1 MSTFKDLKWTI
12 IGAGNGGQSVAGH
25 LGLMGFNVNIYDI
38 CVESIDGI
46 KKQGGVFLEG
56 AVKGFGSVYATNDLK
71 KAVSEADIIMVITPA
86 LAHGQVAKD
95 CASYLKD
102 NQMIVLHPG
111 ATFGALAFY
120 KALQDENCKA
130 DVTIVETSTLIYA
143 CRLSKPGTACI
154 LGIKDRLQIAALPA
168 VKTGQAVK
176 VLKTAYSQIEGLDN
190 VMMTSLDNTNP
201 IIHPPATLFSTSL
214 VESNK
219 DWLFYWD
226 GITTSIGNFIEAMD
240 HERLNIAEKLGY
252 KMDAIKDQYRTE
264 YHAAGENLSEI
275 FKNTDAYSGVYGQ
288 KTLETRYILE
298 DIPMGLVPFVSLG
311 KKLGVKVE
319 RMETI
324 IKLSEFMLQKDLTSY
339 GRSFKNMGL
348 NGMSIDEI
356 MDLIINGENDRKS

>member
-1 MSTFKDLKWTI
+1 MSENKDLKWTI

-25 LGLMGFNVNIYDI
+25 LGLMGFDVSIYDI
-38 CVESIDGI
+38 CLEPINVI

-56 AVKGFGSVYATNDLK
+56 AVKGFGCVYATNDLEE
-71 KAVSEADIIMVITPA
+71 ALSGADIIMVITPA
-86 LAHGQVAKD
+86 LDHAQVAKD
-95 CASYLKD
+95 CAPYLKD

-120 KALQDENCKA
+120 KALKDENCKA
-130 DVTIVETSTLIYA
+130 DTTIVETSTLIYA
-143 CRLSKPGTACI
+143 CRLSKPGMACI

-168 VKTGQAVK
+168 VKTEEVVK
-176 VLKTAYSQIEGLDN
+176 ILKSAYPQIEGLDN

-201 IIHPPATLFSTSL
+201 MIHPPATLFSTSL

-226 GITTSIGNFIEAMD
+226 GITTAVGNFIEGMD

-252 KMDAIKDQYRTE
+252 KMDAIKDQYRVE
-264 YHAAGENLSEI
+264 YHAEGENISEI

-311 KKLGVKVE
+311 KKLGVQVE
-319 RMETI
+319 RMELI
-324 IKLSEFMLQKDLTSY
+324 IKLSELMLQKDLTSY
-339 GRSFKNMGL
+339 GRSFENMGL
-348 NGMSIDEI
+348 NKMSMDEI
-356 MDLIINGENDRKS
+356 MNLIING